1 MVSRDR
7 SSKLDISFSAML
19 VTKRQA
25 RAAGKMYRFQIL
37 TVDLFR
43 ESYEAGASAYV
54 CFAVVAPA

>member
-1 MVSRDR
+1 
-7 SSKLDISFSAML
+7 ML